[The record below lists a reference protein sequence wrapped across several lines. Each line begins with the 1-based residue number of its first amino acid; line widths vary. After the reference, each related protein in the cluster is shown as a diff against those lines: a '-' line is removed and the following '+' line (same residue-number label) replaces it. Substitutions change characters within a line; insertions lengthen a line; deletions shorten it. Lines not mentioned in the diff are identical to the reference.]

1 MATTNTNFISALG
14 TGSGVDIKTLAQS
27 LVDAEKVPKQKII
40 QERIDKTELRISG
53 YSTVSFALDQLKGA
67 LEALK
72 MPASFQSVTAVSSQ
86 PAVVGLSAT
95 GAVTT
100 GSHEIEVSTLARA
113 QRSVSAG
120 FSSLTDSVRTDQPLM
135 DAVDIRITLNGAEL
149 PLVSVNTPTLESVAD
164 AINDAD
170 LGVKASIANTGEQ
183 PSPYKLILQ
192 GPVGAAGE
200 FGLEVLEPATGDAVE
215 TGLGLV
221 FPPAQDSDTDHIA
234 SDAEFRVDGI
244 RYFRSSN
251 RIGDVVEGATLTL
264 LGKTASPATVSTS
277 RDVAPVKDMIKQ
289 IVVAYND
296 LDAILDA
303 AESRDSKVEKLGGAL
318 VGDSTARRIRDQVRS
333 ILLPDVDTVGNSTT
347 DTLTDLRQLGLFVD
361 TDGKMKFSSI
371 VEGASSYSTM
381 VQVGSEATLDRVLA
395 DRYEDL
401 TNMFSGSS
409 GLAKDMA
416 DRISGSGSYFDTT
429 NAPSSPIKLLAAQS
443 RNATQRV
450 AVDQGRLLELEDRMK
465 ALLERYLKQFS
476 VMESLVGES
485 KSLRSS
491 VENSFKAMSNV
502 R

>member
-40 QERIDKTELRISG
+40 QDRIDKTELRVSG

-72 MPASFQSVTAVSSQ
+72 MPASFQAVSAASSQ
-86 PAVVGLSAT
+86 PAVVGISAT

-100 GSHEIEVSTLARA
+100 GSHEIEVSSLARA

-120 FSSLTDSVRTDQPLM
+120 FGSLTDSVRIDSTPM
-135 DAVDIRITLNGAEL
+135 GAVDLLLTLNGASL
-149 PLVSVNTPTLESVAD
+149 PPITVNTPTLEAVAD

-183 PSPYKLILQ
+183 PTPYKLILQ

-200 FGLEVLEPATGDAVE
+200 FELEVVE
-215 TGLGLV
+215 VGQQTTVQTGLGFV
-221 FPPAQDSDTDHIA
+221 FPPAQNSDPDRVA
-234 SDAEFRVDGI
+234 SDADFRVDGI
-244 RYFRSSN
+244 QYFRSSN
-251 RIGDVVEGATLTL
+251 RISDVVEGVTLTL
-264 LGKTASPATVSTS
+264 LGETASAATVSTS
-277 RDVAPVKDMIKQ
+277 RDVVPVKDMIKQ

-303 AESRDSKVEKLGGAL
+303 AESRDSKVEKLGGSL

-333 ILLPDVDTVGNSTT
+333 ILLPDVGAVGNSTT
-347 DTLTDLRQLGLFVD
+347 DPLTDLRQLGLFVD

-381 VQVGSEATLDRVLA
+381 VQVGSEATLDRVLSE
-395 DRYEDL
+395 RYEDL
-401 TNMFSGSS
+401 TAMFSGST

-429 NAPSSPIKLLAAQS
+429 NSPSSPIKLLAAQS
-443 RNATQRV
+443 RNATQRM